1 MGIGSSGLPE
11 NRDMNFNPSHY
22 RWRWLLPHMLLW
34 AFTDFS
40 NYMNSL
46 YISNLYE
53 STRKP
58 ELYETTGR
66 LETTSNIHQLI
77 LLPQTYTKQVLPN
90 AFLDDEK
97 KAGQICTVMM
107 GHKLP
112 TGRQV
117 KLSHHFSCLQRV
129 FCGEYSVCLQGAET
143 SQLQV
148 SQ

>member
-11 NRDMNFNPSHY
+11 NREMNFNPSHY

-40 NYMNSL
+40 KYMNSL

-53 STRKP
+53 STHKP
-58 ELYETTGR
+58 ELYETTER
-66 LETTSNIHQLI
+66 LETTSNIYQLI
-77 LLPQTYTKQVLPN
+77 ILSQTFLKQVLPK
-90 AFLDDEK
+90 ASLEGEK
-97 KAGQICTVMM
+97 KAEQICTVIM

-112 TGRQV
+112 TGLQV

-129 FCGEYSVCLQGAET
+129 FCGEYSVCLQVAET
-143 SQLQV
+143 SQFRV
-148 SQ
+148 SP